1 MSTVLTDTKA
11 TPSSAAVA
19 LSKRLRPL
27 LTEDATGIAETLAR
41 ELRDVQRVVE
51 IPGLNA
57 EDTEWAEL
65 RALVV
70 EVENDQVA
78 ISGLR
83 CVTVCHPIKTN
94 VCRHDHRM
102 QNTPLALP

>member
-78 ISGLR
+78 ISGLS
-83 CVTVCHPIKTN
+83 CVTVRNPIKTN
-94 VCRHDHRM
+94 VCRHGHRT
-102 QNTPLALP
+102 QTTPLALP